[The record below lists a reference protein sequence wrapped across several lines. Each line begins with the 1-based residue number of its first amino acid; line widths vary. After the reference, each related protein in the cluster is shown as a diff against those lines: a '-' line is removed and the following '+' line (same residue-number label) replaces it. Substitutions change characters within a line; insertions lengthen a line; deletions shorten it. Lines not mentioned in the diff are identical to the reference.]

1 MSLCGDSS
9 HLATHPLATWGSGV
23 GGEGGKSPRGLRW
36 IRGGWE
42 SAHHLSQLHPLSG
55 GRPGSL
61 VGQECPRL
69 RMGPRP
75 LVLLS
80 FPRAGSQPLPPCL
93 MYELAESPWHQDGV
107 RRQGQA
113 RQGGPG
119 GAAACEWG
127 AEAAMCREAKWWG
140 VKETRV
146 ALRVQVFLLTVPDLI
161 PKLTPSPSRDPSP
174 GASGQ
179 TLCLPA

>member
-1 MSLCGDSS
+1 MVNSGSASSWSLACEK
-9 HLATHPLATWGSGV
+9 LNWKVPVFKMAKVLIRV
-23 GGEGGKSPRGLRW
+23 GKFVELE
-36 IRGGWE
+36 I
-42 SAHHLSQLHPLSG
+42 AL
-55 GRPGSL
+55 
-61 VGQECPRL
+61 
-69 RMGPRP
+69 
-75 LVLLS
+75 
-80 FPRAGSQPLPPCL
+80 FN
-93 MYELAESPWHQDGV
+93 ELAESPWHQDGV